1 MSSSERRL
9 SGVLSKDAPSELTV
23 DARVEV
29 QGKPGTVRFVGTT
42 SFQTGKWVGIEL
54 DTPNGKNSGVVQGK
68 RYFECRT
75 NHGVFVRPSQ
85 VKPLSAEVHFW
96 LFFGKPVRIKI
107 PRLNPFVNIN
117 RRIRNLLL
125 RLNLEEDHLELVK
138 RQMVFAQPL
147 VKRHRHRQHYFHHVL
162 GHLAVQPKR
171 QLLHPRLHV
180 ELPSPLHAILHHQA

>member
-9 SGVLSKDAPSELTV
+9 SGVLSKDAPSSELKV

-29 QGKPGTVRFVGTT
+29 QGKSGTVRFVGTT

-85 VKPLSAEVHFW
+85 VKPLSAEVWILHCICAA
-96 LFFGKPVRIKI
+96 LVLCMSVPLSTQCLSTVS
-107 PRLNPFVNIN
+107 
-117 RRIRNLLL
+117 LLL
-125 RLNLEEDHLELVK
+125 
-138 RQMVFAQPL
+138 FPL
-147 VKRHRHRQHYFHHVL
+147 GWFIKPFSYISDRES
-162 GHLAVQPKR
+162 LASCRDNSWEHSCFV
-171 QLLHPRLHV
+171 
-180 ELPSPLHAILHHQA
+180 S

>member
-29 QGKPGTVRFVGTT
+29 QGKPGTVKFVGTT

-85 VKPLSAEVHFW
+85 VKALSAEVHF
-96 LFFGKPVRIKI
+96 
-107 PRLNPFVNIN
+107 
-117 RRIRNLLL
+117 
-125 RLNLEEDHLELVK
+125 
-138 RQMVFAQPL
+138 
-147 VKRHRHRQHYFHHVL
+147 L
-162 GHLAVQPKR
+162 GYRKTR
-171 QLLHPRLHV
+171 C
-180 ELPSPLHAILHHQA
+180 E